1 MYLVCIYNVF
11 TMYLQCISMYLRKIK
26 RMYLYVFGKKKVAK
40 IKNMK
45 IHANTLQIHENTC
58 KYIET

>member
-11 TMYLQCISMYLRKIK
+11 TMYLQCIYMYLRRIK

-40 IKNMK
+40 KNMK
-45 IHANTLQIHENTC
+45 IHANTCIADT
-58 KYIET
+58 